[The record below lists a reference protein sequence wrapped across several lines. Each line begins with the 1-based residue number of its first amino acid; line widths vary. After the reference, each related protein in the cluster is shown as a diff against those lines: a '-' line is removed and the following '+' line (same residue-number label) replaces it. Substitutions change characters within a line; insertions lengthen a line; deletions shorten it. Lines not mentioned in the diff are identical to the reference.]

1 MEEKQLNEKESLEL
15 ITQMIRNTQQRIE
28 KGNGIPFLIWGYTTV
43 LVSLLV
49 WYMLKS
55 TGNDYWN
62 LLWFLIPSIGF
73 TAMTITMQ
81 KENKGVKTYL
91 DKVIMYVWIVVGI
104 AAFLP
109 APAATLIE
117 GFPILFMVIMLISI
131 GSAIT
136 GLIISFLPLI
146 CSGFAGMFLSIFCLI
161 LGNALDSVL
170 VFAALFLIVQVIPG
184 HILNWKGRKHV

>member
-109 APAATLIE
+109 APYAKL
-117 GFPILFMVIMLISI
+117 
-131 GSAIT
+131 
-136 GLIISFLPLI
+136 
-146 CSGFAGMFLSIFCLI
+146 
-161 LGNALDSVL
+161 
-170 VFAALFLIVQVIPG
+170 Q
-184 HILNWKGRKHV
+184 K